1 MEVFSVRLREMR
13 LKKGFKQKDMA
24 DLLGITPRAYQ
35 YYEEGKRY
43 PDFRGLLLLAEHLN
57 VSIDYLV
64 GRTDDK

>member
-13 LKKGFKQKDMA
+13 LKKGFRQKDMA

-43 PDFRGLLLLAEHLN
+43 PDLLGVKSA
-57 VSIDYLV
+57 
-64 GRTDDK
+64 

>member
-1 MEVFSVRLREMR
+1 MEVFSVSLREMR
-13 LKKGFKQKDMA
+13 LKKGFRQKDMA

>member
-13 LKKGFKQKDMA
+13 LKKGFRQKDMA

-35 YYEEGKRY
+35 YYEEGKRN

>member
-13 LKKGFKQKDMA
+13 LKKGFRQKDMA

>member
-13 LKKGFKQKDMA
+13 LKKGFRQKDMA

-64 GRTDDK
+64 SRTDDK

>member
-13 LKKGFKQKDMA
+13 LKRGVRQKDMA

>member
-13 LKKGFKQKDMA
+13 LKKGFRQKDMA

-57 VSIDYLV
+57 VSIDSLV